1 MGTPSKIFLTEYNV
15 MVRRDALGRVVKGG
29 GCLNPGGRPKDEHG
43 IAKLARSY
51 APEAIEALVDL
62 VRNGEPAVRVRAAQ
76 ALLDRGFGRP
86 AQSLEGR
93 LEVSQG
99 LPAMHIEAVRHLA
112 SVPRLLPVPDLKL
125 TDESDS

>member
-1 MGTPSKIFLTEYNV
+1 

-43 IAKLARSY
+43 IAKLARSF
-51 APEAIEALVDL
+51 APEAIQALVDL
-62 VRNGEPAVRVRAAQ
+62 VRDGDPAVRVRAAQ

-99 LPAMHIEAVRHLA
+99 LPAMHMEAVRQLA
-112 SVPRLLPVPDLKL
+112 SVPRLLPVPD
-125 TDESDS
+125 TDVSDEPEK